1 MYPTEYEA
9 WKDSVWHSIKNLGT
23 PLAFQQ
29 NFDFSWKIPINKI
42 PVFSWITP
50 DVSFN
55 SSYNWNRGTKMEDG
69 STLGNTINNSRNI
82 NGNVKF
88 NLETIYN
95 SVPFLKKALS
105 RTTRTSS
112 SARRKKDD
120 EKDRVFTQEV
130 QLMPDTTITITH
142 NKRSR
147 KVRVRALLQD
157 GKRYSLKYK
166 VENANK
172 ITILNKDTVKLKVT
186 IIPGKP
192 IENNTWYKIAQ
203 AMARTAMMV
212 RNISVTYKNS
222 YNMSLPGFI
231 PNIGDVFGQ
240 RSGSG
245 LQPGLG
251 FAFGF
256 TDDSYIKKAMDKGWL
271 IANDSVT
278 TPATTNEN
286 ESFQIRA
293 TVEPFRDFKIDLT
306 ASRTVNTARSIQYM
320 FDGMPATQ
328 TGSFNITTI
337 SISSAFASLGI
348 AENTYVNKTFRMF
361 LILLPKF
368 RDRVEAQYIG
378 APYPTNS
385 AFAGKTFAPPSGTIS
400 QYSYDVMNQ
409 AILAA

>member
-55 SSYNWNRGTKMEDG
+55 SSYNWNRGTKLEDG

-157 GKRYSLKYK
+157 GK
-166 VENANK
+166 K
-172 ITILNKDTVKLKVT
+172 IFVK
-186 IIPGKP
+186 
-192 IENNTWYKIAQ
+192 
-203 AMARTAMMV
+203 
-212 RNISVTYKNS
+212 
-222 YNMSLPGFI
+222 
-231 PNIGDVFGQ
+231 
-240 RSGSG
+240 
-245 LQPGLG
+245 
-251 FAFGF
+251 
-256 TDDSYIKKAMDKGWL
+256 
-271 IANDSVT
+271 
-278 TPATTNEN
+278 
-286 ESFQIRA
+286 
-293 TVEPFRDFKIDLT
+293 
-306 ASRTVNTARSIQYM
+306 IQ
-320 FDGMPATQ
+320 G
-328 TGSFNITTI
+328 
-337 SISSAFASLGI
+337 
-348 AENTYVNKTFRMF
+348 
-361 LILLPKF
+361 
-368 RDRVEAQYIG
+368 
-378 APYPTNS
+378 
-385 AFAGKTFAPPSGTIS
+385 
-400 QYSYDVMNQ
+400 
-409 AILAA
+409 

>member
-1 MYPTEYEA
+1 M
-9 WKDSVWHSIKNLGT
+9 
-23 PLAFQQ
+23 AFQQ

-55 SSYNWNRGTKMEDG
+55 SSYNWNRGTKLEDG

-203 AMARTAMMV
+203 ALARTAMMV

-245 LQPGLG
+245 LQPGLD

-256 TDDSYIKKAMDKGWL
+256 TDESYINKAMDKGWL

-286 ESFQIRA
+286 EEERRTQIHIPR
-293 TVEPFRDFKIDLT
+293 
-306 ASRTVNTARSIQYM
+306 Q
-320 FDGMPATQ
+320 G
-328 TGSFNITTI
+328 
-337 SISSAFASLGI
+337 
-348 AENTYVNKTFRMF
+348 
-361 LILLPKF
+361 
-368 RDRVEAQYIG
+368 DRGEA
-378 APYPTNS
+378 
-385 AFAGKTFAPPSGTIS
+385 PST
-400 QYSYDVMNQ
+400 
-409 AILAA
+409 